1 MVLRL
6 NGNVAIENLRH
17 YPLETVEKL
26 RVLLSAGAPAVPD
39 TNRRNFYDVG
49 NGSRKYYIHISPSGK
64 VLLLATWLE
73 ESAEA
78 LAPVQALVAE
88 PCACGG

>member
-6 NGNVAIENLRH
+6 NGNVIIENLRH
-17 YPLETVEKL
+17 YPPETVEKL
-26 RVLLSAGAPAVPD
+26 RALLSAGAPAVSDPK
-39 TNRRNFYDVG
+39 RRNFYDVG
-49 NGSRKYYIHISPSGK
+49 NGSRSYYIHISPSGK

-78 LAPVQALVAE
+78 PAAVQASVAE